1 LAEAQAVACAHVT
14 SERDGVLAA
23 VAAFVIWGLL
33 TIYWKALEGF
43 NAFELI
49 AYRITCSAVVLALL
63 LTWRRDWRP
72 LQAAVASRQT
82 CVRLALAAVL
92 ITVNWTCY
100 VWAVVHDRVIETALG
115 YFMGPLGYILIG
127 VVVFR
132 EHLRTAQRAAV
143 GLALVAVVVLTWS
156 YGRVPILA
164 LLIMV
169 SWSLY
174 GLLKRQVPL
183 SGIQSLGGE
192 TFLLV
197 LPALAVILLR
207 RPAADSVASSASTWQ
222 LVLVALSG
230 VATAVPLLLFAFAAK
245 RVRFTLLGP
254 LNYIV
259 PTINF
264 LLGVFLYH
272 EAVDATRL
280 AGFSLVWVGLALVT
294 VDNVVVARRAPATV
308 DAASPVAAVRA

>member
-1 LAEAQAVACAHVT
+1 VT
-14 SERDGVLAA
+14 SERDGVIAA

-43 NAFELI
+43 GAFELI
-49 AYRITCSAVVLALL
+49 AYRITFSAIVLALL
-63 LTWRRDWRP
+63 LTVRHDWQP
-72 LQAAVASRQT
+72 LRAAAASRAT
-82 CVRLALAAVL
+82 CIRLALAAVL
-92 ITVNWTCY
+92 ITVNWTSY
-100 VWAVVHDRVIETALG
+100 VWAVVHDHVIETALG

-132 EHLRTAQRAAV
+132 EHLRAAQRAAV
-143 GLALVAVVVLTWS
+143 VLALVAVVVLTWS

-183 SGIQSLGGE
+183 SGVQSLGGE
-192 TFLLV
+192 TFVLV
-197 LPALAVILLR
+197 LPAIAVIVLR
-207 RPAADSVASSASTWQ
+207 APAADSVASSATTWQ
-222 LVLVALSG
+222 LVLIALSG

-264 LLGVFLYH
+264 LLGVFVYH

-280 AGFSLVWVGLALVT
+280 AGFALVWAGLALVT
-294 VDNVVVARRAPATV
+294 IDNVVVARRA
-308 DAASPVAAVRA
+308 AAAPVGPPSPVATARA

>member
-1 LAEAQAVACAHVT
+1 MT
-14 SERDGVLAA
+14 SERDGILAA

-49 AYRITCSAVVLALL
+49 AYRITFSAVVLALL
-63 LTWRRDWRP
+63 LSIGRNWAP
-72 LQAAVASRQT
+72 LRAAAASPQLCLRI
-82 CVRLALAAVL
+82 ALAGVL
-92 ITVNWTCY
+92 ITVNWTSY
-100 VWAVVHDRVIETALG
+100 VWAVVHDHVIETALG

-132 EHLRTAQRAAV
+132 EHLRTAQRVAV
-143 GLALVAVVVLTWS
+143 GLAVVAVVVLTWS
-156 YGRVPILA
+156 YGRIPVLA

-183 SGIQSLGGE
+183 SGVQSLGGE
-192 TFLLV
+192 TFVLLA
-197 LPALAVILLR
+197 PAIAVIVLR
-207 RPAADSVASSASTWQ
+207 APSADSVASSATTWQ
-222 LVLVALSG
+222 IVLIALSG
-230 VATAVPLLLFAFAAK
+230 VATAIPLLLFAFAAK

-264 LLGVFLYH
+264 LLGVFVYH

-280 AGFSLVWVGLALVT
+280 AGFALVWVGLALVT
-294 VDNVVVARRAPATV
+294 IDNVVVARRATTV
-308 DAASPVAAVRA
+308 PVDDASPVATARA

>member
-1 LAEAQAVACAHVT
+1 VT
-14 SERDGVLAA
+14 SERDGIIAA
-23 VAAFVIWGLL
+23 VAAFSLWGML
-33 TIYWKALEGF
+33 TVYWKALEEF
-43 NAFELI
+43 DAFELI
-49 AYRITCSAVVLALL
+49 AYRIVCSATVLAVL

-72 LQAAVASRQT
+72 L
-82 CVRLALAAVL
+82 RLALATPRTCLRLAVAAAM

-100 VWAVVHDRVIETALG
+100 VFAVVHDRVIETALG

-132 EHLRTAQRAAV
+132 EHLRRAQQAAV
-143 GLALVAVVVLTWS
+143 ALALVAVVVLTWS

-164 LLIMV
+164 LLITI

-192 TFLLV
+192 TLILFV
-197 LPALAVILLR
+197 PALTAILLR
-207 RPAADSVASSASTWQ
+207 RPAADSIPSSATGWQ
-222 LVLVALSG
+222 LLLLGLSG

-264 LLGVFLYH
+264 LLGVFAYH

-280 AGFSLVWVGLALVT
+280 AGFALVWVGLALVT
-294 VDNVVVARRAPATV
+294 VDNVVVARRTDVVEPG
-308 DAASPVAAVRA
+308 SRVAAARA